1 MKNAYKIKILQKK
14 NSDGVSF
21 FFKMGTYIQNST
33 RFAWLVPFDKLR
45 DRRLVHLGKL
55 SNRLSN

>member
-1 MKNAYKIKILQKK
+1 MKNGYKIKILQKK

-45 DRRLVHLGKL
+45 DQLGVGSWEL
-55 SNRLSN
+55 GVGTDN